1 VTDMTPEI
9 AGQLDLKGEKGVVVV
24 GVQPD
29 SKAEKA
35 GMRRG
40 DLIVEVNRRNVD
52 SVSDFKSAIDQHKKS
67 GGVDLL
73 IKRMNAGVMVIHLA

>member
-1 VTDMTPEI
+1 M
-9 AGQLDLKGEKGVVVV
+9 Q
-24 GVQPD
+24 
-29 SKAEKA
+29 
-35 GMRRG
+35 RG

>member
-1 VTDMTPEI
+1 
-9 AGQLDLKGEKGVVVV
+9 V
-24 GVQPD
+24 GVLPD

-35 GMRRG
+35 GMQRG

-52 SVSDFKSAIDQHKKS
+52 SVGDFKSAIDQQKKI

-73 IKRMNAGVMVIHLA
+73 IKRTNAGVMVIHLA

>member
-1 VTDMTPEI
+1 M
-9 AGQLDLKGEKGVVVV
+9 GVL
-24 GVQPD
+24 PD

-35 GMRRG
+35 GMQRG

-52 SVSDFKSAIDQHKKS
+52 SVGDFKSAIDQQKKN